1 MKLTK
6 LEWKN
11 IFSYGNELHTI
22 ELDVSGCLWQLC
34 GLSGAGKTSIIQL
47 PYLLLY
53 GETING
59 VKLPGI
65 PNRNNV
71 KDSMLRGYVT
81 NGGNQYVI
89 TRTFKPHALTIEKN
103 GESID
108 LPGIDAKQSYIC
120 TEIMNGIPKNIYKNI
135 LTLSLNTDISFVDM
149 GAKDKRSIV
158 DFLLDMEVLN
168 YYTEMLKKDNTNV
181 TQSINESHGS
191 INVLDRSISRA
202 KDDLNSKEQILNS
215 NAKID
220 SGESEIREKIKTIED
235 RYLIGRKNYINQL
248 NTTIQDLQ
256 KKKTSL
262 VGEQSALNIK
272 LQQYNS
278 QLNLLKNDKCPTCG
292 ASFKT
297 DSYDNLRQSISDL
310 IDKTRKE
317 VFAYNENIAKVD
329 EEIKNNYGIITKI
342 NGEIDVLNGKIRT
355 LNNNILLSERYNTA
369 KSTYDIA
376 KSEVSR
382 LESEKSEELGKIGSK
397 EHDVYL
403 LGILKNIYGDS
414 GVKKVLRDKYVPE
427 LNREINL
434 SLEKL
439 NIPYRMEFDNNF
451 EAILYDRGDKVQI
464 ETLSG
469 GEKQRANIAVLYS
482 LIKIVKH
489 KYPQINIVALDETTS
504 HIDPENGMDSFR
516 FLGEIAD
523 ELNLNIF
530 IVTHNEIIDETIFK
544 HRLFIEKRGG
554 FSEITYK

>member
-22 ELDVSGCLWQLC
+22 ELDESGCLWQLC

-81 NGGNQYVI
+81 NGENQYVI

-220 SGESEIREKIKTIED
+220 SGESEIREKIRTIED
-235 RYLIGRKNYINQL
+235 RFLTGRKNYINQL

-256 KKKTSL
+256 RKKTSL

-317 VFAYNENIAKVD
+317 VFAYNENIGKVD

-342 NGEIDVLNGKIRT
+342 NGEIDVLNQKIRA
-355 LNNNILLSERYNTA
+355 LNDNILLSERYNTA

-504 HIDPENGMDSFR
+504 HIDPENGMDSFK

>member
-1 MKLTK
+1 MKITK

-11 IFSYGNELHTI
+11 IFSYGNDIHTLEL
-22 ELDVSGCLWQLC
+22 EDNGCLWQLC

-65 PNRNNV
+65 PNRNNM
-71 KDSMLRGYVT
+71 KDSMLRGYVV
-81 NGGNQYVI
+81 NGENEYII
-89 TRTFKPHALTIEKN
+89 TRTFKPHVLNIEKN
-103 GESID
+103 GESIN
-108 LPGIDAKQSYIC
+108 LPGIDAKQNYIC

-168 YYTEMLKKDNTNV
+168 YYTEMLKKDNSNV

-191 INVLDRSISRA
+191 VSVLDRSISRA
-202 KDDLNSKEQILNS
+202 KDDLNNKETILN
-215 NAKID
+215 NHTKMDIEENELRD
-220 SGESEIREKIKTIED
+220 KIKIIEEK
-235 RYLIGRKNYINQL
+235 YLKGRQGYIVQL
-248 NTTIQDLQ
+248 NGVIQDLQ
-256 KKKTSL
+256 KKKTAL
-262 VGEQSALNIK
+262 VSEQTALQTK
-272 LQQYNS
+272 LQQYNN
-278 QLNLLKNDKCPTCG
+278 QLNLLKQDKCPTCG
-292 ASFKT
+292 SSFKT
-297 DSYDNLRQSISDL
+297 DSFESIRQSLGDL
-310 IDKTRKE
+310 INKTSLE
-317 VFAYNENIAKVD
+317 VSNYSTSISEVD
-329 EEIKNNYGIITKI
+329 MNIKNNYDTIAKMNEEI
-342 NGEIDVLNGKIRT
+342 NFLTEKIRT
-355 LNNNILLSERYNTA
+355 LSNNILLSERYNSA

-376 KSEVSR
+376 KNEVSR
-382 LESEKSEELGKIGSK
+382 LESERMEEIGKIGTK

-403 LGILKNIYGDS
+403 LGILKNVYGDS
-414 GVKKVLRDKYVPE
+414 GVKKVLREKYVPE
-427 LNREINL
+427 LNREINA

-451 EAILYDRGDKVQI
+451 EAMLYDRGDKVQI

-482 LIKIVKH
+482 LIKIVKN

-504 HIDPENGMDSFR
+504 HIDPENGMDSFK
-516 FLGEIAD
+516 FLNSVAE

-530 IVTHNEIIDETIFK
+530 IVTHNEIIDDTIFG